1 MLKIIIICV
10 LVIVILICLF
20 HGLYKIDNNNNNN
33 NNNNHNRNYPCNE
46 ILTEDE
52 YLEHMITHHEVAVDM
67 SKTHLKHTTNPL
79 IIDILI
85 DVIRVQTFQIHLM
98 EESQTELHIKSNTN
112 TNTNTNTRSSSNA
125 YRYTQGDFTKPNT
138 PHISDTYCDPSFFD
152 ASHSKNLHKMTDMM
166 YIEHMIPHH
175 QVAIDMSKRI
185 LESTNN
191 NFIIDLAYKI
201 IYSQQLEIFK
211 LSELLK
217 SKNMFESTIL

>member
-1 MLKIIIICV
+1 MYMLKIIIICI
-10 LVIVILICLF
+10 LIIVISTCLI
-20 HGLYKIDNNNNNN
+20 HGLYKTDDNNK
-33 NNNNHNRNYPCNE
+33 NYPCNE
-46 ILTEDE
+46 NLKDDE
-52 YLEHMITHHEVAVDM
+52 YLDHMITHHEVAVNM

-98 EESQTELHIKSNTN
+98 EESQTELKIKSNK
-112 TNTNTNTRSSSNA
+112 NTNTRSSPNA

-152 ASHSKNLHKMTDMM
+152 ASHSKNLHKMTDIM
-166 YIEHMIPHH
+166 YIQHMIPHH

-185 LESTNN
+185 LQSTNN

>member
-1 MLKIIIICV
+1 MLKIIIVCI
-10 LVIVILICLF
+10 LIIVISTSLI
-20 HGLYKIDNNNNNN
+20 HGLYKTDNNMKTHDNKTDDNNK
-33 NNNNHNRNYPCNE
+33 NYPCNE
-46 ILTEDE
+46 ILKDDG
-52 YLEHMITHHEVAVDM
+52 YLEHMITHHEVAVNM
-67 SKTHLKHTTNPL
+67 SKTHLKNTTNPL

-98 EESQTELHIKSNTN
+98 EESQTKIKSNDN
-112 TNTNTNTRSSSNA
+112 TNIRSSPNA

-138 PHISDTYCDPSFFD
+138 PYISDTYCDPSFFD
-152 ASHSKNLHKMTDMM
+152 ASHSKNLHKMTDIM
-166 YIEHMIPHH
+166 YIQHMIPHH

-211 LSELLK
+211 LSELSK

>member
-1 MLKIIIICV
+1 MLKIIIICI
-10 LVIVILICLF
+10 LIIVISTCLI
-20 HGLYKIDNNNNNN
+20 HGLYNTDNNMKTHNNKPDDN
-33 NNNNHNRNYPCNE
+33 NRNYPCNE
-46 ILTEDE
+46 ILTDDE
-52 YLEHMITHHEVAVDM
+52 YLEHMITHHEAAVTM

-85 DVIRVQTFQIHLM
+85 DVIRIQTFQIHLM
-98 EESQTELHIKSNTN
+98 EESQPELKIKSNTN
-112 TNTNTNTRSSSNA
+112 TNTRSSPNA

-152 ASHSKNLHKMTDMM
+152 ASHSMNLHKMTDVM

-185 LESTNN
+185 LASTNN

>member
-1 MLKIIIICV
+1 MLKIIIVCI
-10 LVIVILICLF
+10 LVIAILICLI
-20 HGLYKIDNNNNNN
+20 HGSYENDDNNK
-33 NNNNHNRNYPCNE
+33 NYPCNE
-46 ILTEDE
+46 ILKDDG
-52 YLEHMITHHEVAVDM
+52 YLDHMITHHEVAVNM
-67 SKTHLKHTTNPL
+67 SKTHLQHTTNPL

-98 EESQTELHIKSNTN
+98 ESSKPEINSNKN
-112 TNTNTNTRSSSNA
+112 TTSHS

-138 PHISDTYCDPSFFD
+138 PYISNTYCDPSFFD
-152 ASHSKNLHKMTDMM
+152 ASHSKNLHKMTDIM
-166 YIEHMIPHH
+166 YIQHMIPHH

>member
-1 MLKIIIICV
+1 MLNIIIVCI
-10 LVIVILICLF
+10 LFIAILICLF
-20 HGLYKIDNNNNNN
+20 NGLYKTNDNNK
-33 NNNNHNRNYPCNE
+33 NYPCNE
-46 ILTEDE
+46 ILKDDG
-52 YLEHMITHHEVAVDM
+52 YLDHMITHHEVAVNM

-98 EESQTELHIKSNTN
+98 ESSKPEINSIKNTTSN
-112 TNTNTNTRSSSNA
+112 S

-138 PHISDTYCDPSFFD
+138 PYISDTYCDPIFFD
-152 ASHSKNLHKMTDMM
+152 ASHSNNLHKMTDIM

-185 LESTNN
+185 LEYTNN

>member
-1 MLKIIIICV
+1 MLKIIIIC
-10 LVIVILICLF
+10 LLIIVILICSF
-20 HGLYKIDNNNNNN
+20 HGLYKTDNENNNDNNNNDTN
-33 NNNNHNRNYPCNE
+33 NRNYPCNE
-46 ILTEDE
+46 ILTDDE

-67 SKTHLKHTTNPL
+67 SKTHLQHTTNPL

-98 EESQTELHIKSNTN
+98 EESQTELNIKSNKN
-112 TNTNTNTRSSSNA
+112 TNIRSSPNA
-125 YRYTQGDFTKPNT
+125 YRYTQGDFTKPNIQ
-138 PHISDTYCDPSFFD
+138 HISDTYCDPSFFD
-152 ASHSKNLHKMTDMM
+152 ASHSKNLHKMTDIM

>member
-1 MLKIIIICV
+1 MYMLKIIIVCI
-10 LVIVILICLF
+10 LVIAILICSI
-20 HGLYKIDNNNNNN
+20 HGLYENDDNNK
-33 NNNNHNRNYPCNE
+33 NYPCNE
-46 ILTEDE
+46 ILKDDG
-52 YLEHMITHHEVAVDM
+52 YLDHMITHHEVAVNM

-98 EESQTELHIKSNTN
+98 ESSKPEINSNKN
-112 TNTNTNTRSSSNA
+112 TTSHS

-138 PHISDTYCDPSFFD
+138 PYISDTYCDPIFFD
-152 ASHSKNLHKMTDMM
+152 ASHSNNLHKMTDIM

-185 LESTNN
+185 LEYTNN